1 MGLESDR
8 AVNKKPRNRRR
19 VAVVGAMLI
28 TGGLVAGC
36 GPELAGSAAV
46 IGNDR
51 VTDSQLS
58 DQFTVVTTAL
68 GIGSSAKANQV
79 VLDRLVRAEL
89 YDELAARNGIDVTD
103 DPMYV
108 RARKGVTKFL
118 NETAAQV
125 GGQEALNAQLLQSG
139 VPQSEVFGFAQTFL
153 TQKALAEKLA
163 PGKSQQEQGVILGA
177 AVIALSKELDTRVS
191 PRFGTWDAERLSVG
205 APPNDL
211 SEPLPTENS
220 SLMPDTVQQQNDGTT
235 QGGVQPTQ

>member
-1 MGLESDR
+1 M
-8 AVNKKPRNRRR
+8 NKKPRNRRR

-58 DQFTVVTTAL
+58 DQVTVVTTAL

-103 DPMYV
+103 
-108 RARKGVTKFL
+108 GEVTKFL